1 MTSRLAPHEDPTSLG
16 RILLDAN
23 IISARQLAEGCSLA
37 YANDMMLGESLLSL
51 GYLNESSLQSA
62 LELQGAQRAR
72 KPGERAARTIGLMQ
86 GATAQAASALD
97 RLDGVLERANA
108 VVRHF
113 RTRRTT
119 VKL

>member
-1 MTSRLAPHEDPTSLG
+1 MTSRLAPHDDPTSLG

-23 IISARQLAEGCSLA
+23 IISTRQLTEGCSLSL
-37 YANDMMLGESLLSL
+37 ANDMRLGEALLSL

-72 KPGERAARTIGLMQ
+72 RPRERAARTIGLIQ
-86 GATAQAASALD
+86 GATAQAANALD
-97 RLDGVLERANA
+97 RLDGVLARADA
-108 VVRHF
+108 VVRLF